1 MTTGRPGALV
11 SARHPGGGLGSPG
24 VSVGS
29 VLPLY
34 RIYCMGEK
42 RTAVPDAVTMSMPLS
57 VPRVS

>member
-1 MTTGRPGALV
+1 MTTGRPGAGV
-11 SARHPGGGLGSPG
+11 SAGPPG

-34 RIYCMGEK
+34 RSYCMGEK

>member
-1 MTTGRPGALV
+1 MTSGRPGAGV
-11 SARHPGGGLGSPG
+11 SAGPPG